1 MNRIYFSFM
10 IGEVMKYFSQ
20 FQVYI
25 YDVHETTVLGN
36 IISGLGAVV
45 AATRRFGQNR
55 VVFWR

>member
-1 MNRIYFSFM
+1 MEYFSH
-10 IGEVMKYFSQ
+10 

-36 IISGLGAVV
+36 IIAGLCAVV